1 MQTQPD
7 MNNTKNNQ
15 LSPETAIAHL
25 EPQIWKKVNRLQ
37 LRKMLCEFSHEL
49 LLAPKLKRIHGK
61 WGLYTLATADAEIE
75 YQFLAQVLGLDH
87 WHIDTD
93 SITKIID
100 TKIVELDAIAFII
113 EFKKDLGF
121 TDVNLPT
128 YLEEIISC
136 LYGSAYMHANA
147 KLTAKDLTTASY
159 ADTEHAM
166 IAGHPCFIANS
177 ARIGFDAIDYQNYS
191 PEAAVPLSLIW
202 VAGHLDCTEFTSISP
217 LSHQQL
223 LKQELDEETLRL
235 FNDELIKKHLDP
247 TSYLF
252 FPIHPWQWFNKLIHL
267 FAPDIAASK
276 LVCLGYSKDHYL
288 PQQSVRTFF
297 NVSDTSRFYVKSAL
311 SILNMGFMRGLSPYF
326 MRTTPAINEWVSEIV
341 SNDAYLQQKGFT
353 VLKEISTVGYTN
365 HHIEKAIKAD
375 SPYKKML
382 STLWRESP
390 MDKIAPGERL
400 MTMAALLHVDAHGNA
415 LLPELIKS
423 SPLDT
428 KQWLESYL
436 QCYLSPLLH
445 CFYFH
450 DMRFMPHGEN
460 LILVFKDN
468 VPVRSIMKDI
478 GEEVAVVNQQKELP
492 EIVKRIIIPV
502 PEDLKILSIFTQIF
516 DSFFRFL
523 NHILVEHV
531 AFPEEQFW
539 SLVADCITEYQC
551 EYPELEEKY
560 RKYDLFAS
568 EIIKT
573 CSNRL
578 QMQNSQKML
587 DGANPFKNQKFAGI
601 LKNPLTAYQI
611 NLTQK

>member
-1 MQTQPD
+1 MEKQAEMSIPQ
-7 MNNTKNNQ
+7 NHQ
-15 LSPETAIAHL
+15 LSPESAIAHL
-25 EPQIWKKVNRLQ
+25 SPQIWEQVNRLQ
-37 LRKMLCEFSHEL
+37 VRKMLCEFSHEL
-49 LLAPKLKRIHGK
+49 LLVPQLKRIHGN
-61 WGLYTLATADAEIE
+61 WGLYILSTNDGEIE
-75 YQFLAQVLGLDH
+75 YQFLARVLGLDH
-87 WHIDTD
+87 WHIDTA
-93 SITKIID
+93 SITRMRGDK
-100 TKIVELDAIAFII
+100 VEALDAIAFIT
-113 EFKKDLGF
+113 EFTRELGF
-121 TDVNLPT
+121 TDTNLPT

-136 LYGSAYMHANA
+136 LYGSAYMHANE
-147 KLTAKDLTTASY
+147 KLSSKDLTQASY

-191 PEAAVPLSLIW
+191 PEAAAPLSLIW
-202 VAGHLDCTEFTSISP
+202 VAGHRDCTEFTSIAP
-217 LSHQQL
+217 LTYQQVIA
-223 LKQELDEETLRL
+223 QELDAETNQS
-235 FNDELIKKHLDP
+235 FHDELLKKGLDP
-247 TSYLF
+247 AHYIC

-276 LVCLGYSKDHYL
+276 LVCLGYSKDQYL

-297 NVSDTSRFYVKSAL
+297 NVSHTGRFYVKSAL

-326 MRTTPAINEWVSEIV
+326 MRTTPAINEWVAEIV
-341 SNDAYLQQKGFT
+341 SSDLYLQQKGFT

-365 HHIEKAIKAD
+365 QHIENAIQTD

-390 MDKIAPGERL
+390 MDKIEPGERL
-400 MTMAALLHVDAHGNA
+400 MTMAALLHVDTHGNA
-415 LLPELIKS
+415 LLPELIRS

-428 KQWLESYL
+428 EQWLESYL

-468 VPVRSIMKDI
+468 VPVRAIMKDI

-523 NHILVEHV
+523 NHILVEH
-531 AFPEEQFW
+531 AGYPEEQFW
-539 SLVADCITEYQC
+539 KLVADCITDYQF
-551 EYPELEEKY
+551 EYPQLEDKF
-560 RKYDLFAS
+560 RKYDLFAP

-587 DGANPFKNQKFAGI
+587 DGADPFRNQKFAGI
-601 LKNPLTAYQI
+601 LKNPLAAYQAK
-611 NLTQK
+611 LL